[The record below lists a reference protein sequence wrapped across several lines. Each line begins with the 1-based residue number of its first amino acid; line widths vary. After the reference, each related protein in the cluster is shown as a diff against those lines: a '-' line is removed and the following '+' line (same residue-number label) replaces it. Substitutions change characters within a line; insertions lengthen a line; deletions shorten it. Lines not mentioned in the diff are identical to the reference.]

1 MLKDRFTNW
10 WMPAII
16 GIIAIILGITILG
29 NPDITLLFIIKYL
42 GLSLGITGI
51 IVVASNYSKRDS
63 NNGTFWIWEGI
74 LNIIIGIFI
83 FIFPKFF
90 VSVFTAII
98 GIGIII
104 VGLLFLFYYFSTKKH
119 LANKWIYLISSILF
133 TILGII
139 VLFNPF
145 EAAQTISII
154 IGLVLIAIGGLTLF
168 ISYGIKSVDKS
179 IDEEL

>member
-1 MLKDRFTNW
+1 MLKERFTNW

-51 IVVASNYSKRDS
+51 IVVASNYSKKDS

-83 FIFPKFF
+83 FNINSIHLKND
-90 VSVFTAII
+90 SS
-98 GIGIII
+98 
-104 VGLLFLFYYFSTKKH
+104 LLSCSTTYYNTD
-119 LANKWIYLISSILF
+119 LIKIPHKEIQF
-133 TILGII
+133 
-139 VLFNPF
+139 
-145 EAAQTISII
+145 
-154 IGLVLIAIGGLTLF
+154 
-168 ISYGIKSVDKS
+168 
-179 IDEEL
+179 